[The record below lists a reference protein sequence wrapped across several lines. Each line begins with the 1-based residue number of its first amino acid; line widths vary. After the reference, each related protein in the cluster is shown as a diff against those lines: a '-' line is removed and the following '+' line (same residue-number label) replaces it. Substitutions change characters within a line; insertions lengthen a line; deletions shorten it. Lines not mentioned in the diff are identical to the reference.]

1 MIKKIS
7 LKTKHRSEAIEL
19 TQEIQELVIQ
29 SGVKD
34 GIIVIYTPHTTAGVL
49 LFENQDPNLLRDL
62 LGKMGEIVPLDAKY
76 AHLGS
81 NADAHLKSAITGAS
95 LSLII
100 NNAKVL
106 IGKWQGIFFIDYD
119 GAREREVILKIIKQ

>member
-1 MIKKIS
+1 MIKKI
-7 LKTKHRSEAIEL
+7 LIKTKHKSEAVEI
-19 TQEIQELVIQ
+19 TKEIQEAIIE

-34 GIIVIYTPHTTAGVL
+34 GIVVIYTPHTTAGVL

-62 LGKMGEIVPLDAKY
+62 LGKMGEIAPANAKY
-76 AHLGS
+76 AHIGS

-100 NNAKVL
+100 ENAVAI
-106 IGKWQGIFFIDYD
+106 IGKWQGLFFIDFD
-119 GAREREVILKIIKQ
+119 GPREREVILKIIKQ